1 MGIFLNKIDR
11 HIYISPMNGRAKYE
25 GVEMMNAHG
34 THIFLDFTGYEA
46 QVEED
51 GAWMLEL
58 LERAVE
64 QSDARNVHANVV
76 QFDGTV
82 SPVGFAAVVLLDESH
97 VSAHCYS
104 DQGWLAV
111 DCFTCGGT
119 NPAVIADY
127 VQDELTKTMPNLTL
141 ERRSVHDRFLHKEA

>member
-1 MGIFLNKIDR
+1 MR
-11 HIYISPMNGRAKYE
+11 HESRAKE
-25 GVEMMNAHG
+25 GEMMNAHG

-58 LERAVE
+58 LERAVA

-104 DQGWLAV
+104 EQGWLAV

-119 NPAVIADY
+119 DPAVIADY
-127 VQDELTKTMPNLTL
+127 IQAELTKTMPNLTL

>member
-1 MGIFLNKIDR
+1 
-11 HIYISPMNGRAKYE
+11 
-25 GVEMMNAHG
+25 MNAHG

-58 LERAVE
+58 LERAVA

-119 NPAVIADY
+119 DPAVIADY
-127 VQDELTKTMPNLTL
+127 IQNELNGTMPNLTL

>member
-1 MGIFLNKIDR
+1 
-11 HIYISPMNGRAKYE
+11 
-25 GVEMMNAHG
+25 MMNAHG

-46 QVEED
+46 QVDED

-58 LERAVE
+58 LERAVA

-104 DQGWLAV
+104 DQGWLEV

-119 NPAVIADY
+119 DPATIADY
-127 VQDELTKTMPNLTL
+127 IQEELTNTMPNLIL

>member
-1 MGIFLNKIDR
+1 
-11 HIYISPMNGRAKYE
+11 
-25 GVEMMNAHG
+25 MNAHG

-51 GAWMLEL
+51 GTWMLEL
-58 LERAVE
+58 LERAVA

-119 NPAVIADY
+119 DPAVIADY
-127 VQDELTKTMPNLTL
+127 IQNELNGTMPNLTL
-141 ERRSVHDRFLHKEA
+141 ERRSVHDRFLHKEV

>member
-1 MGIFLNKIDR
+1 
-11 HIYISPMNGRAKYE
+11 
-25 GVEMMNAHG
+25 MMNAHG

-58 LERAVE
+58 LERAVA

-82 SPVGFAAVVLLDESH
+82 
-97 VSAHCYS
+97 
-104 DQGWLAV
+104 
-111 DCFTCGGT
+111 
-119 NPAVIADY
+119 
-127 VQDELTKTMPNLTL
+127 
-141 ERRSVHDRFLHKEA
+141 

>member
-1 MGIFLNKIDR
+1 
-11 HIYISPMNGRAKYE
+11 
-25 GVEMMNAHG
+25 MNAHG

-58 LERAVE
+58 LERAVA

-119 NPAVIADY
+119 DPAVIADY
-127 VQDELTKTMPNLTL
+127 IQNELNGTMPNLTL
-141 ERRSVHDRFLHKEA
+141 ERRSVHDRFLHKEV

>member
-1 MGIFLNKIDR
+1 
-11 HIYISPMNGRAKYE
+11 
-25 GVEMMNAHG
+25 MMNAHG

-58 LERAVE
+58 LERAVA

-119 NPAVIADY
+119 DPAVIADY
-127 VQDELTKTMPNLTL
+127 IQAELTKTMPNLTL

>member
-1 MGIFLNKIDR
+1 
-11 HIYISPMNGRAKYE
+11 
-25 GVEMMNAHG
+25 MMNAHG

-58 LERAVE
+58 LERAVA

-104 DQGWLAV
+104 EQGWLAV

-119 NPAVIADY
+119 DPAVIADY
-127 VQDELTKTMPNLTL
+127 IQDELTKTMPTLTL

>member
-1 MGIFLNKIDR
+1 
-11 HIYISPMNGRAKYE
+11 
-25 GVEMMNAHG
+25 MNAHG

-58 LERAVE
+58 LERAVA

-119 NPAVIADY
+119 DPAVIADY
-127 VQDELTKTMPNLTL
+127 IQNELNGTMPNLPL
-141 ERRSVHDRFLHKEA
+141 ERRSVQDRFLHKGA

>member
-1 MGIFLNKIDR
+1 
-11 HIYISPMNGRAKYE
+11 
-25 GVEMMNAHG
+25 MNAHG

-58 LERAVE
+58 LERAVA

-82 SPVGFAAVVLLDESH
+82 SPVGFAAVVLLDVSH

-119 NPAVIADY
+119 DPAVIADY
-127 VQDELTKTMPNLTL
+127 IQNELNGTVPNLTL

>member
-11 HIYISPMNGRAKYE
+11 HIYISTLNGRTKYE
-25 GVEMMNAHG
+25 GGEMMNAHG

-58 LERAVE
+58 LERAVA

-127 VQDELTKTMPNLTL
+127 IQDELTKTMPNLTL

>member
-1 MGIFLNKIDR
+1 
-11 HIYISPMNGRAKYE
+11 
-25 GVEMMNAHG
+25 MNAHG

-58 LERAVE
+58 LERAVA

-119 NPAVIADY
+119 DPAVIADY
-127 VQDELTKTMPNLTL
+127 IQNELNGTMPNLTL
-141 ERRSVHDRFLHKEA
+141 ERRSVHDRFLHKGA

>member
-1 MGIFLNKIDR
+1 
-11 HIYISPMNGRAKYE
+11 
-25 GVEMMNAHG
+25 MNAHG

-58 LERAVE
+58 LERAVA

-104 DQGWLAV
+104 DQGLLAV

-119 NPAVIADY
+119 DPAVIADY
-127 VQDELTKTMPNLTL
+127 IQNELNGTMPNLTL
-141 ERRSVHDRFLHKEA
+141 ERRSVHDRFLHKGA